1 MPVCRLAVRDNIM
14 YAKSFIAHAS
24 RGRLTSAA
32 TAKTYPYDRYVC
44 HLCKSALVFHPE
56 WGTHRPWFE
65 HTADTLTENGR
76 RHCPYVTVVLD
87 ELTLIQRLR
96 RLVNDTHPVVRKADW
111 QCACG
116 SHYHGERYCL
126 SCCTG
131 AYSVEVSVK
140 SSAVAG
146 GVACAC

>member
-1 MPVCRLAVRDNIM
+1 M
-14 YAKSFIAHAS
+14 
-24 RGRLTSAA
+24 
-32 TAKTYPYDRYVC
+32 
-44 HLCKSALVFHPE
+44 
-56 WGTHRPWFE
+56 
-65 HTADTLTENGR
+65 
-76 RHCPYVTVVLD
+76 
-87 ELTLIQRLR
+87 
-96 RLVNDTHPVVRKADW
+96 VRKADW

-131 AYSVEVSVK
+131 AYSVEVPVK

>member
-1 MPVCRLAVRDNIM
+1 M

-44 HLCKSALVFHPE
+44 HLCKSTLVFHPE
-56 WGTHRPWFE
+56 WGMHRPWFE

-76 RHCPYVTVVLD
+76 EHCPYVTVVLD

-96 RLVNDTHPVVRKADW
+96 RLVKDTHPVVRKADW
-111 QCACG
+111 QCAG
-116 SHYHGERYCL
+116 RGRHYHGEHYCL
-126 SCCTG
+126 SCRTG
-131 AYSVEVSVK
+131 TYSKEVALSPTPNPDTVT
-140 SSAVAG
+140 G